1 MLVEFVGEVVGLLLE
16 VVDLRSEIQIVKSK
30 LKFENI
36 HRFEKIMVYEPS
48 VRI

>member
-16 VVDLRSEIQIVKSK
+16 VVDLRSEIQSMKST

-36 HRFEKIMVYEPS
+36 HRFEKIMIYEQS